1 MYFSK
6 DRIGAEDLESINFL
20 IKRSGLSVP
29 HERDKPSSFF
39 RVIYCFLRLLRVL
52 RSFP

>member
-20 IKRSGLSVP
+20 IKCSVP